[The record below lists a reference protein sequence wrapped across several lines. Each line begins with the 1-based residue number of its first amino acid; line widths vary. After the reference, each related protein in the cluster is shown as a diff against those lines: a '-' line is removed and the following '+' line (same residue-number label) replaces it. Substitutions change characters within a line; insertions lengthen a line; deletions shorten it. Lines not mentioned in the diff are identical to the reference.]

1 MSKNKPEEHKNPPGE
16 QSNIQL
22 TPVEFSPTPS
32 ENAIGPVGGYLPMRE
47 RQYPLALP
55 VGIML
60 LTLIFSTVRDIA
72 TFNRSIDEIAR
83 TDAPGQEVLKKSS
96 KQTEFIE
103 GVRSDLQKLAPTDPT
118 AAQILKEFFPPEKKP
133 AQDSA
138 EPAK

>member
-1 MSKNKPEEHKNPPGE
+1 MSKNKPEESKNLPAEPA
-16 QSNIQL
+16 NIQM
-22 TPVEFSPTPS
+22 TPVEFSPAPS
-32 ENAIGPVGGYLPMRE
+32 ENSIGPVGGYLPMRE

-83 TDAPGQEVLKKSS
+83 TDAPGQEMLKKSS

-133 AQDSA
+133 GQDSA
-138 EPAK
+138 APAK